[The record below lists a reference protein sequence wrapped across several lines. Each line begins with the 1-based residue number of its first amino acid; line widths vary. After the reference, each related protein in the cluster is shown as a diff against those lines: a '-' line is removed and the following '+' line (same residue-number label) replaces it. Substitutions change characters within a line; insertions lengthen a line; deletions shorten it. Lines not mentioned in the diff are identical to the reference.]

1 MNVLRSLNNFCYPV
15 SPFWES
21 AVEETSVHSCN
32 TTRHETVDFT
42 ICFEDTVFLCGIC
55 TTFSLAAG
63 LRLLLGNHKGSPVPF
78 NRLNAIKTLAI
89 AVPLVTSLCD
99 LFFSIAQRSN
109 GSTATFQYMSPVILG
124 FASFLAGVITYHK
137 RRVGVHSSG
146 LLHLFWLAMVVYGV
160 IKLRTLILTAQEAH
174 GVRDAFRFTTFCLQ
188 FVSYLVEFVLVLI
201 PEPLPVPEFR
211 EEERKSCPEKRASFL
226 SQLTWWWM
234 NGLIWRGWRKALEDS
249 DLTDLNEEDKSQTVT
264 AQFDN
269 NWQCGPQ
276 KTNYGKERTFH
287 FETIEDSSSSDILLL
302 EHSQS
307 SRAGEEED
315 QGTRRH
321 SKNQS
326 LVLALAKTFKRMLL
340 RSFVFKL
347 CNDLLAF
354 VSPLILK
361 AMINYTSDA
370 TQPQW
375 KGYLYAVMLFVVAA
389 VQSLCLH
396 QYFQS
401 CITVGMRI
409 RTTLIGAVYRKA
421 MKLSSNARKAR
432 TVGEIVNLMSVD
444 SQKCMELMTYVNLV
458 WSAPLQILIA
468 LIMLWFTMGPSIF
481 AGVGVMIL
489 LIPVNTC
496 VAALTEKL
504 QTKQMTYKDSRT
516 KLVNEILNGI
526 KVIKLYAWEIPFQR
540 IIMAVRG
547 QELGVLRNSAYLTAA
562 SSITWTSAPFLVAL
576 VTFATYALV
585 HQGSLTERLTSER
598 IFVSLSLFNLI
609 SFPLSMLPVV
619 ISNVVQARVSARRI
633 SSFLKDE
640 ELDPNDVIR
649 VDVPPSN
656 GDEDA
661 VTMVGATFTWD
672 SPERPVLSD
681 LNLHIKPGQLV
692 AVVGQVGAGKSS
704 LISALLG
711 EVEKVEGNC
720 QPQGRYVQNCATVS
734 FREEDCFLQ
743 GQLAYIP
750 QQAWI
755 QNASV
760 KDNILFGQPMN
771 GILYGNT
778 LSACALEPDL
788 DILPAG
794 DATEIGEKGI
804 NLSGGQKQRVSLAR
818 AVYQQADIYLLDDP
832 LSAVDSHV
840 GKHIFEKVIGP
851 EGMLQ
856 GKVRVLVTHGLTFL
870 PQCDLIVVL
879 VDGRISEIG
888 TYSELL
894 NNKGAFSEFIETY
907 ATTEEEE
914 VRFDQNIVRFDRDI
928 VRFDRDIVRFDQDIV
943 RFDQDIVKL
952 DQDYRIASIVEGP
965 SKGREELTS
974 LPSGGKESEAKSTAI
989 PDKALI
995 SAEQAQVGNVKWLV
1009 LLTYFKA
1016 ISLWLVALVFFLY
1029 VLGGVF
1035 SVLATFQLS
1044 DWSNAEAQPNASTN
1058 PASYLG
1064 PYTGLGVAQT
1074 VLSFLATFSLVVAE
1088 IRASRVLHNTMLE
1101 RLLRAPMHF
1110 FDTTPLGRILN
1121 RFSKDVYTVDIEIP
1135 TTSDQFLMMLTEVF
1149 SIIVAILIAI
1159 PVFGLVV
1166 VPLGVFYFL
1175 IQRFYVSTSRQLQRL
1190 ESISRS
1196 PIYSHFQESI
1206 QGATSIRAYR
1216 VQERFVLENERRVDH
1231 NLMAYFL
1238 SVSSNRWLAI
1248 RLEFVG
1254 NLVIFFTALFAV
1266 IQINYRSQLETHINS
1281 GLVGLAISYA
1291 LQITQCLG
1299 WLVRMTSQLES
1310 NIVAVERI
1318 SEYSEVETEA
1328 PAIIASHRPPDGWPT
1343 AGEVRF
1349 ERYSTRYREGMDLV
1363 LRDISVTVPGGT
1375 KIGIVGRT
1383 GAGKTSMT
1391 LALFRIIEAVEG
1403 FIQIDGINIAD
1414 IGLQDLRSRI
1424 TIIPQDPVLFSGTL
1438 RLNLDPFNTYS
1449 DDDLWRVLEIAHL
1462 KDFVSTL
1469 AEGLAYPVSEGGE
1482 NLSVGQRQ
1490 LVCLAR
1496 ALLRKT
1502 KILVLDEATAAVDME
1517 TDDLIQKTIRS
1528 EFASCT
1534 VFTIAHRL
1542 NTILDYD
1549 YVLVLGAGQVLEY
1562 ASPTELLAN
1571 SSSVFYSMAKDAGLV

>member
-1 MNVLRSLNNFCYPV
+1 
-15 SPFWES
+15 
-21 AVEETSVHSCN
+21 
-32 TTRHETVDFT
+32 
-42 ICFEDTVFLCGIC
+42 
-55 TTFSLAAG
+55 
-63 LRLLLGNHKGSPVPF
+63 
-78 NRLNAIKTLAI
+78 
-89 AVPLVTSLCD
+89 
-99 LFFSIAQRSN
+99 
-109 GSTATFQYMSPVILG
+109 MSPVILG
-124 FASFLAGVITYHK
+124 FTSFLAGVITYHE
-137 RRVGVHSSG
+137 RRIGVHSSG

-188 FVSYLVEFVLVLI
+188 IVSYLVEFVLVLI

-211 EEERKSCPEKRASFL
+211 DKEERKPCPEKRASFL

-276 KTNYGKERTFH
+276 KTNYGKERTYH
-287 FETIEDSSSSDILLL
+287 FETIKDSSSSDVLLL

-307 SRAGEEED
+307 SRDGEEED
-315 QGTRRH
+315 HTRVGTRWH

-347 CNDLLAF
+347 CIDLLAF

-444 SQKCMELMTYVNLV
+444 SQKCMELMTYVNLAV
-458 WSAPLQILIA
+458 
-468 LIMLWFTMGPSIF
+468 
-481 AGVGVMIL
+481 
-489 LIPVNTC
+489 VNTC

-562 SSITWTSAPFLVAL
+562 SSITWTSTPFLVAL

-585 HQGSLTERLTSER
+585 HQGH
-598 IFVSLSLFNLI
+598 
-609 SFPLSMLPVV
+609 FPLSMLPVV
-619 ISNVVQARVSARRI
+619 ISIVVQARVSARRI
-633 SSFLKDE
+633 SSFLKGE

-649 VDVPPSN
+649 EDVPPSD
-656 GDEDA
+656 GDADA
-661 VTMVGATFTWD
+661 VIMVGATFTWD

-711 EVEKVEGNC
+711 EVEKVEGTVNLR
-720 QPQGRYVQNCATVS
+720 GHVAYV
-734 FREEDCFLQ
+734 
-743 GQLAYIP
+743 P

-840 GKHIFEKVIGP
+840 GKHIFEKVLGP

-914 VRFDQNIVRFDRDI
+914 
-928 VRFDRDIVRFDQDIV
+928 
-943 RFDQDIVKL
+943 
-952 DQDYRIASIVEGP
+952 ASIVEGP

-1009 LLTYFKA
+1009 LLTLQSHIA
-1016 ISLWLVALVFFLY
+1016 VAGGPGLLPLC
-1029 VLGGVF
+1029 LGGVF
-1035 SVLATFQLS
+1035 SVLATFSCPTGAMQRHS
-1044 DWSNAEAQPNASTN
+1044 PMH
-1058 PASYLG
+1058 PPIPSYLG
-1064 PYTGLGVAQT
+1064 PYMGLGVAQT
-1074 VLSFLATFSLVVAE
+1074 VLSFLATFSLVVAGL
-1088 IRASRVLHNTMLE
+1088 RASRVLHNTMLE

-1121 RFSKDVYTVDIEIP
+1121 RFSKDIYTVDIEIP
-1135 TTSDQFLMMLTEVF
+1135 TTSDQFLWMLTEVF

-1166 VPLGVFYFL
+1166 VPLGVIYFL
-1175 IQRFYVSTSRQLQRL
+1175 MQRFYVSTSRQLQRL
-1190 ESISRS
+1190 ESISHS

-1216 VQERFVLENERRVDH
+1216 VQERFILENERRVDH

-1238 SVSSNRWLAI
+1238 SVSS
-1248 RLEFVG
+1248 
-1254 NLVIFFTALFAV
+1254 
-1266 IQINYRSQLETHINS
+1266 YR
-1281 GLVGLAISYA
+1281 
-1291 LQITQCLG
+1291 
-1299 WLVRMTSQLES
+1299 
-1310 NIVAVERI
+1310 
-1318 SEYSEVETEA
+1318 
-1328 PAIIASHRPPDGWPT
+1328 
-1343 AGEVRF
+1343 
-1349 ERYSTRYREGMDLV
+1349 
-1363 LRDISVTVPGGT
+1363 
-1375 KIGIVGRT
+1375 
-1383 GAGKTSMT
+1383 
-1391 LALFRIIEAVEG
+1391 
-1403 FIQIDGINIAD
+1403 
-1414 IGLQDLRSRI
+1414 
-1424 TIIPQDPVLFSGTL
+1424 
-1438 RLNLDPFNTYS
+1438 
-1449 DDDLWRVLEIAHL
+1449 
-1462 KDFVSTL
+1462 
-1469 AEGLAYPVSEGGE
+1469 
-1482 NLSVGQRQ
+1482 
-1490 LVCLAR
+1490 
-1496 ALLRKT
+1496 
-1502 KILVLDEATAAVDME
+1502 
-1517 TDDLIQKTIRS
+1517 
-1528 EFASCT
+1528 
-1534 VFTIAHRL
+1534 
-1542 NTILDYD
+1542 
-1549 YVLVLGAGQVLEY
+1549 
-1562 ASPTELLAN
+1562 
-1571 SSSVFYSMAKDAGLV
+1571 